1 MVNNI
6 MLCFFFLF
14 VSREKELAR
23 IVIKKEDVDLIVSY
37 ASNLDNM
44 NLLLCLILPLLQ
56 FHQPQ
61 LYTTVVYQ

>member
-1 MVNNI
+1 MFNNI
-6 MLCFFFLF
+6 MLCFFFF
-14 VSREKELAR
+14 FATREKELAR

-56 FHQPQ
+56 FQQPQ